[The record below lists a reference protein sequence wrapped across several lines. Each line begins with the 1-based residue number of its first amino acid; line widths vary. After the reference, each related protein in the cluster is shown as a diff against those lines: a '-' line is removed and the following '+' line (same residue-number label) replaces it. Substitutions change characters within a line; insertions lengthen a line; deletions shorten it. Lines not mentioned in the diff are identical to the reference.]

1 MHHPPVDPVLS
12 LSLIREQDPEVP
24 ELLHLSQSL
33 STDPG
38 TANQLILFRPR
49 QYRYLILIKGFKMC

>member
-33 STDPG
+33 SK
-38 TANQLILFRPR
+38 LIRGL
-49 QYRYLILIKGFKMC
+49 QTN